1 MGLPQVS
8 SSETSEE
15 VEAASLGT
23 FLPSPPR
30 FTNVSTC
37 DMDGMCSESMS
48 PFAGNPLCSSMRE
61 SQRNTCLELSEV
73 GDDSFKFRG
82 AMEVTSNINGMKI
95 GSVDKGGRFTPK
107 SGRNIQNPV
116 SRVVGFES
124 GGTSSI
130 TDGFKGVLDSSTGNN
145 VTVNE
150 TESGGSLARKRLLSP
165 LSSMLSPCRFG
176 GDPLDIGSRNMQANS
191 SAVTDNCRISV
202 AKDNKKANV
211 GSQNHFTL
219 PTWSWTSCLEQK
231 NIPYDNGGKESMLFT
246 DGPLLEN
253 KELPAYNSFLSSPGL
268 DHIRELGKV
277 RSQSGAISISPKKVG
292 SPPLSLS
299 PLGPRFCERMKTAG
313 GCKTTKSELED
324 HRLTFK
330 NIEGSLERSDRGI
343 ILAPE
348 EEDCRTASRS
358 LEDIYLL
365 RKEFH
370 PSSFESNTDTS
381 WPFSQVSAPSTQ
393 CTRLIRS
400 LSGLPVRRSLVGSF
414 EESLLSGRFLSGK
427 LSQRIDGFLAVLS
440 ITGGNFSP
448 QSRKLPFSVTSVDGD
463 CYLLYYA
470 SIDIAG
476 NSSSSN
482 NCRGQKLKR
491 GLSNDDSPTVKSRLR
506 IPMKGRI
513 QLVLSNPEKTPLHTF
528 LCNYDLSEMPVG
540 TKTFLRQKVTL
551 ASSSPNSAQLKQG
564 HTDTDS
570 KVIEMGGAPTSQKS
584 QPLRFSKEVSNTDGV
599 DTVRR
604 VRSMDQKNEISRSE
618 DSKLVESTDKG
629 ELSKQSLNM
638 GRLGNPSF
646 MLDRGCDTVR
656 CQKSEAKD
664 NDCVGKCHE
673 TQRKSHHCPKLNDN
687 AAGAGALRYA
697 LHLRF
702 SCPFPKKCSRLVQRC
717 KSDPLSLPQN
727 NDSGG
732 EQKFYLYND
741 LRVVFP
747 QRHSDADEGKLN
759 VEYHFPEDPR
769 YFDIN

>member
-1 MGLPQVS
+1 M
-8 SSETSEE
+8 
-15 VEAASLGT
+15 
-23 FLPSPPR
+23 
-30 FTNVSTC
+30 
-37 DMDGMCSESMS
+37 
-48 PFAGNPLCSSMRE
+48 
-61 SQRNTCLELSEV
+61 
-73 GDDSFKFRG
+73 
-82 AMEVTSNINGMKI
+82 
-95 GSVDKGGRFTPK
+95 
-107 SGRNIQNPV
+107 
-116 SRVVGFES
+116 
-124 GGTSSI
+124 
-130 TDGFKGVLDSSTGNN
+130 
-145 VTVNE
+145 
-150 TESGGSLARKRLLSP
+150 
-165 LSSMLSPCRFG
+165 LSSCQFG
-176 GDPLDIGSRNMQANS
+176 GDPLDIGSRNMQANLP
-191 SAVTDNCRISV
+191 AVTDNFRISV

-211 GSQNHFTL
+211 GCQSHFTL
-219 PTWSWTSCLEQK
+219 PTWSLTSCLEQK
-231 NIPYDNGGKESMLFT
+231 NVPYDNGGKESMLFT

-268 DHIRELGKV
+268 DHIRESGKV

-299 PLGPRFCERMKTAG
+299 PLGPKFSERMKTAG
-313 GCKTTKSELED
+313 GCRTTKNEMED
-324 HRLTFK
+324 HRLTLK
-330 NIEGSLERSDRGI
+330 NIEGSLERSDRGL

-348 EEDCRTASRS
+348 EVDCRTASRS
-358 LEDIYLL
+358 FEDIYLM

-370 PSSFESNTDTS
+370 PSSLESNTDIS
-381 WPFSQVSAPSTQ
+381 WPFSQESAPTTQ
-393 CTRLIRS
+393 CVRFIRS

-476 NSSSSN
+476 NSSSN

-491 GLSNDDSPTVKSRLR
+491 GLSNDDSSTVKSRLR

-551 ASSSPNSAQLKQG
+551 ASSSPISAQLKQG
-564 HTDTDS
+564 HRDTES
-570 KVIEMGGAPTSQKS
+570 KVIEMGAPTSQKS
-584 QPLRFSKEVSNTDGV
+584 HPLKFSKEVSNTDGV

-604 VRSMDQKNEISRSE
+604 VRSIDQKKEISGSE
-618 DSKLVESTDKG
+618 DSKLAESTDKG

-638 GRLGNPSF
+638 GRLGDPSF
-646 MLDRGCDTVR
+646 MLEHGCGTGQ

-664 NDCVGKCHE
+664 NGCVGKCHE
-673 TQRKSHHCPKLNDN
+673 TLRKSHHCPKLNDN
-687 AAGAGALRYA
+687 SAGAGALRYA

-702 SCPFPKKCSRLVQRC
+702 ICPFLKKCSRSVQRC
-717 KSDPLSLPQN
+717 KSDPLSIPQN
-727 NDSGG
+727 KDTGV
-732 EQKFYLYND
+732 ERRFYLYND
-741 LRVVFP
+741 LRAVFP

>member
-1 MGLPQVS
+1 MGLPQVP

-61 SQRNTCLELSEV
+61 SQRTTCLELSEV
-73 GDDSFKFRG
+73 GDDSFKFKG
-82 AMEVTSNINGMKI
+82 AMEVASNINGMKI
-95 GSVDKGGRFTPK
+95 GSVDKSGRFTPK

-130 TDGFKGVLDSSTGNN
+130 TDGFKGVSDVRVHFSTGNN
-145 VTVNE
+145 VTLNE
-150 TESGGSLARKRLLSP
+150 IESGGSLARKRLLSP
-165 LSSMLSPCRFG
+165 LSSMLSPCQFG

-191 SAVTDNCRISV
+191 PAATDNCRISV

-211 GSQNHFTL
+211 GSQNHFTTCSL
-219 PTWSWTSCLEQK
+219 TSCLEQK

-253 KELPAYNSFLSSPGL
+253 KELPAYNSFVSSSGL
-268 DHIRELGKV
+268 DHIRELG
-277 RSQSGAISISPKKVG
+277 
-292 SPPLSLS
+292 
-299 PLGPRFCERMKTAG
+299 
-313 GCKTTKSELED
+313 GCKTAKNELED

-330 NIEGSLERSDRGI
+330 NIEGSLERSDRDI

-358 LEDIYLL
+358 FEDIYLL

-381 WPFSQVSAPSTQ
+381 WPFSQESAPTTQ
-393 CTRLIRS
+393 CARLIRS

-564 HTDTDS
+564 HTDRDS
-570 KVIEMGGAPTSQKS
+570 KVIEKGGAPTSQKS
-584 QPLRFSKEVSNTDGV
+584 QPLQLSNEVSNTGGV

-604 VRSMDQKNEISRSE
+604 VRSIDQKNEISRSE
-618 DSKLVESTDKG
+618 DSKLVESADKG

-638 GRLGNPSF
+638 GRLGDPSF
-646 MLDRGCDTVR
+646 MLDHGCGTVQ
-656 CQKSEAKD
+656 CQKSGAKG

-702 SCPFPKKCSRLVQRC
+702 ICPFPKKCSRSVQRC

-727 NDSGG
+727 KDTGG
-732 EQKFYLYND
+732 ERKFYLYND

>member
-1 MGLPQVS
+1 MGLPQVP

-15 VEAASLGT
+15 VEAASLGM

-82 AMEVTSNINGMKI
+82 AMEVASNINGMKI

-130 TDGFKGVLDSSTGNN
+130 TDGFKGVSDVRVHSSTGNN

-150 TESGGSLARKRLLSP
+150 IESGGSLARKRMLSP
-165 LSSMLSPCRFG
+165 LSSMLSPCQFG
-176 GDPLDIGSRNMQANS
+176 GDLLDIGSRNMQANS
-191 SAVTDNCRISV
+191 PAATDNCRISV

-219 PTWSWTSCLEQK
+219 PTWSLTSCLEQK

-246 DGPLLEN
+246 DGPLLES

-299 PLGPRFCERMKTAG
+299 PLGPRFSERMKTAG
-313 GCKTTKSELED
+313 GCKTAKNELED

-358 LEDIYLL
+358 FEDIYLL

-370 PSSFESNTDTS
+370 PSSFECNTNTS
-381 WPFSQVSAPSTQ
+381 WPFSQESAPTTQ
-393 CTRLIRS
+393 CARFIRS

-427 LSQRIDGFLAVLS
+427 LSQVSDDIVYVLD
-440 ITGGNFSP
+440 
-448 QSRKLPFSVTSVDGD
+448 SVFGD
-463 CYLLYYA
+463 Y
-470 SIDIAG
+470 
-476 NSSSSN
+476 SS
-482 NCRGQKLKR
+482 
-491 GLSNDDSPTVKSRLR
+491 
-506 IPMKGRI
+506 
-513 QLVLSNPEKTPLHTF
+513 KTP
-528 LCNYDLSEMPVG
+528 E
-540 TKTFLRQKVTL
+540 
-551 ASSSPNSAQLKQG
+551 SSAYCWHLIC
-564 HTDTDS
+564 
-570 KVIEMGGAPTSQKS
+570 IE
-584 QPLRFSKEVSNTDGV
+584 N
-599 DTVRR
+599 
-604 VRSMDQKNEISRSE
+604 
-618 DSKLVESTDKG
+618 
-629 ELSKQSLNM
+629 
-638 GRLGNPSF
+638 
-646 MLDRGCDTVR
+646 
-656 CQKSEAKD
+656 
-664 NDCVGKCHE
+664 
-673 TQRKSHHCPKLNDN
+673 
-687 AAGAGALRYA
+687 
-697 LHLRF
+697 
-702 SCPFPKKCSRLVQRC
+702 
-717 KSDPLSLPQN
+717 
-727 NDSGG
+727 
-732 EQKFYLYND
+732 
-741 LRVVFP
+741 
-747 QRHSDADEGKLN
+747 
-759 VEYHFPEDPR
+759 
-769 YFDIN
+769 